1 MSTPRPTRRATAGSG
16 RRTPGSQQP
25 GGPRAGRGRGESA
38 RGTARVPSAARPA
51 RQRRTSASIAS
62 ALPRRGG
69 RLTGRSAI
77 LAVVVCLLVL
87 TLAYPTQKYLSQR
100 SQIAQLE
107 QAQATQQQR
116 ISGLAKQKAQWND
129 PNYVKAQARQRLQY
143 VEPGDST
150 FVVVGGDRSTAASG
164 GPAGTAA
171 GAGPWYGKLA
181 GSLAGADRPAGR

>member
-1 MSTPRPTRRATAGSG
+1 MAGSRAV

-38 RGTARVPSAARPA
+38 RGTARVPSVARPA

-100 SQIAQLE
+100 SQIAQIE
-107 QAQATQQQR
+107 QSQAAQQKRISQLTQQ
-116 ISGLAKQKAQWND
+116 KARWDD
-129 PNYVKAQARQRLQY
+129 PAYVKAQARQRLQY

-150 FVVVGGDRSTAASG
+150 FVVVGGDAAAAPDGGTPATA
-164 GPAGTAA
+164 P

-181 GSLAGADRPAGR
+181 GSLAGADHPAGK